1 MIKTT
6 QFNYVEDVEAYIENL
21 TKLVERAPFY
31 QATLELEIMNLRHEI
46 ENKCYQYKNGSL
58 PPQSDEAVRSPEQKN
73 GTRRNKHSNS

>member
-6 QFNYVEDVEAYIENL
+6 QFMYVEDVEAYIENL

-31 QATLELEIMNLRHEI
+31 QTPLEIEIETLRREI
-46 ENKCYQYKNGSL
+46 ENKCYQRKNGSL
-58 PPQSDEAVRSPEQKN
+58 PPQLDEAVRSPEQKN